1 MTAELTPRQIMERLV
16 AFPTVSKDSN
26 LALVDW
32 VEGYLADFG
41 IAAKRV
47 VNAQYPGKVSL
58 YAHVGPRVEGGVV
71 LSGHSDVVP
80 VEGQDWTSDPW
91 TVDERDGKL
100 FGRGCV
106 DMKGFDA
113 LSIWTLV
120 RAHREGVNRPL
131 QLALSHDEEIGCAEA
146 APLIEAMAKDADLP
160 RASTVLVGEPS
171 NMQVVTGHKGG
182 LGFKLRLK
190 GHEVHSSLLHTGVNA
205 IMQGARLIDWV
216 NQVNAQN
223 ASASPAA
230 GDAEFV
236 PPWTSLH
243 VGTIRGGTAHNITA
257 GECVFGIDFRFVP
270 GDDPM
275 RWRSE
280 LQTRVA
286 LVEADMKAVHPGCA
300 IELTETF
307 NLPALKPETDGAAE
321 TLARRL
327 TGDNASHVVSY
338 GTEAGYFQQ
347 GGYSAVICGPGS
359 IEQAHQPDEYI
370 TLEQFQA
377 GHDFMARLLQ
387 HLQE

>member
-1 MTAELTPRQIMERLV
+1 MTTELTPRQILDRLV
-16 AFPTVSKDSN
+16 AFPTVSTDSN

-41 IAAKRV
+41 IASQCV
-47 VNAQYPGKVSL
+47 VNARFPQKVSL
-58 YAHVGPRVEGGVV
+58 YAHAGPRVEGGVV
-71 LSGHSDVVP
+71 LSGHTDVVP
-80 VEGQDWTSDPW
+80 VEGQDWTTDPW

-113 LSIWTLV
+113 LSIWALV
-120 RAHREGVNRPL
+120 RAHRTGVNRPL
-131 QLALSHDEEIGCAEA
+131 QLALSHDEELGCAEA
-146 APLIEAMAKDADLP
+146 APLIEAMALDADLP

-171 NMQVVTGHKGG
+171 MMQVVTGHKGSM
-182 LGFKLRLK
+182 GFKLRLT

-205 IMQGARLIDWV
+205 IMQGARLIEWV
-216 NQVNAQN
+216 NQANAQN
-223 ASASPAA
+223 AAQAPTP

-270 GDDPM
+270 GDDPA
-275 RWRSE
+275 RWRSA
-280 LQTRVA
+280 LQA
-286 LVEADMKAVHPGCA
+286 QIAQVEADMKAVHPDCG
-300 IELTETF
+300 IDVTETF
-307 NLPALKPETDGAAE
+307 DLPALTPECEGAAE
-321 TLARRL
+321 ALARRL
-327 TGDNASHVVSY
+327 TGDNATHVVSY
-338 GTEAGYFQQ
+338 GTEAGHFQQ

-359 IEQAHQPDEYI
+359 IEQAHQPDEFI
-370 TLEQFQA
+370 TLAQFQA
-377 GHDFMARLLQ
+377 GQAFMERLLQ